1 MNGVPWTASVVEQ
14 RDLAS
19 MLPYVRNARTH
30 SDEQVEQLVAAV
42 LAFGFTNPILV
53 DERGE
58 IIAGHGR
65 VLAAARVGMTA
76 IPTITRPGLSESE
89 KRALRLADNQIALNA
104 GWDDALLAV
113 EIARIREEGEI
124 DLPLLGFADA
134 ELDRLLA
141 LHNEDGTPEPDPAD
155 DVPEGPAVAVSR
167 LGDLWLCGE
176 HRVLC
181 GDATS
186 RADVERVLGG
196 EQAAM
201 CFTDP
206 PYNVDY
212 EGKTQQRLTIENDA
226 LGAGFGAFLRDAMGN
241 ILAVTDGGCYICMGS
256 SELHRLRAAWDAAGG
271 HWSTFI
277 VWAKNTFTLG
287 RSDFQRQYEPILY
300 GWREGTERY
309 WCGARDQGDVWL
321 CDRPTRNDLHPTMK
335 PVALVERAI
344 RNSSEHR
351 GLVLDPF
358 GGSGTTLIAA
368 ERTGRRAALVELDP
382 RYVDV
387 IVRRWEAATRRRAV
401 LEATGERMQAV
412 ASARRGEA
420 APCAS

>member
-1 MNGVPWTASVVEQ
+1 MSGVPWTATVVEQ
-14 RDLAS
+14 RKVAAL
-19 MLPYVRNARTH
+19 LPYAANARLH
-30 SDEQVEQLVAAV
+30 SEEQVEQLVAAF
-42 LAFGFTNPILV
+42 LAFGYTSPILI

-65 VLAAARVGMTA
+65 VVAAKRVGMDSIPA
-76 IPTITRPGLSESE
+76 IVRPGLSEGE

-104 GWDDALLAV
+104 GWDDALLAA
-113 EIARIREEGEI
+113 EIARIREEGEVE
-124 DLPLLGFADA
+124 LPLLGFADA

-141 LHNEDGTPEPDPAD
+141 LHDEDGATEPDPANEA
-155 DVPEGPAVAVSR
+155 PEAPAVAVSR
-167 LGDLWLCGE
+167 PGDLWLCGE

-181 GDATS
+181 GDATA
-186 RADVERVLGG
+186 RADVERVLAGAR
-196 EQAAM
+196 AAM

-212 EGKTQQRLTIENDA
+212 TGKTQQRLTIANDA
-226 LGAGFGAFLRDAMGN
+226 LGAGFGAFLSDALGN
-241 ILAVTDGGCYICMGS
+241 VLAVTDGGCYICMS
-256 SELHRLRAAWDAAGG
+256 SGELHTLRAAWDAAGG
-271 HWSTFI
+271 HWSTFVI
-277 VWAKNTFTLG
+277 WARNTFTLG
-287 RSDFQRQYEPILY
+287 RSDFHRQYEPILY
-300 GWREGTERY
+300 GWREGAEHY

-321 CDRPTRNDLHPTMK
+321 CDRPSRNALHPTMK

-344 RNSSEHR
+344 RNSSPHL

-401 LEATGERMQAV
+401 LEGTGERLQGV
-412 ASARRGEA
+412 ASARAGETA
-420 APCAS
+420 A